1 MVPISPRKSL
11 MGFQVIESWEIDI
24 ETLIFLKKRR
34 NKEKNAIAWIWTQD
48 LWNKRVALYQLSYLD
63 KHSDT

>member
-1 MVPISPRKSL
+1 MVPISPRKIL

-48 LWNKRVALYQLSYLD
+48 LWNKRVALYQLSYRD